1 MARIICDVDG
11 VLVNFVG
18 GVAELIGR
26 PLAPKQWLFL
36 EEALTP
42 TEQKMVK
49 LVLKRGVFWRGLA
62 GIPGA
67 GVGVAELRFQGH
79 DVIFATSPWAACR
92 EWWYERVSWLE
103 RHMSAARA
111 ECVAI
116 VRKELLEGDAFIDD
130 RPENVEAWI
139 AAHPDKH
146 AYLFTASYNVGAAV
160 FGHPRVH
167 PFDWSEVKVGRL
179 LRRLAK

>member
-11 VLVNFVG
+11 VLANFVG

-26 PLAPKQWLFL
+26 PLAPKQWGFI
-36 EEALTP
+36 ERELTP
-42 TEQKMVK
+42 TEQKMVQ
-49 LVLKRGVFWRGLA
+49 LVLKRGAFWWGLDSIPCA
-62 GIPGA
+62 GA
-67 GVGVAELRFQGH
+67 GVAELRFRGH
-79 DVIFATSPWAACR
+79 DVIFATAPWASCR

-103 RHMSAARA
+103 RRMSAARA

-130 RPENVEAWI
+130 RLENVEAWI

-160 FGHPRVH
+160 LGHPRVH
-167 PFDWSEVKVGRL
+167 PFDWSEAKVGAL
-179 LRRLAK
+179 SQRLAK